1 MRALSRSQH
10 RAPLAG
16 ALAHTVAIQPAIHI
30 ELRKKSLL
38 VLLTNMDSIF
48 CSYFSTVDEAEDVVV
63 DVVLPGVGCHQDK
76 GLCEQQRLGLA
87 IYLQLAR
94 HKDEQRLVVCELEV
108 LRQLG
113 DVVCHFTD
121 RLHSEWRG
129 RGRTEIQE
137 EQEVSASILI

>member
-1 MRALSRSQH
+1 
-10 RAPLAG
+10 
-16 ALAHTVAIQPAIHI
+16 
-30 ELRKKSLL
+30 
-38 VLLTNMDSIF
+38 MDSIF
-48 CSYFSTVDEAEDVVV
+48 CSCFSTVDEAEDVVV

-87 IYLQLAR
+87 IYLQLAS

-121 RLHSEWRG
+121 SLHSEWRG